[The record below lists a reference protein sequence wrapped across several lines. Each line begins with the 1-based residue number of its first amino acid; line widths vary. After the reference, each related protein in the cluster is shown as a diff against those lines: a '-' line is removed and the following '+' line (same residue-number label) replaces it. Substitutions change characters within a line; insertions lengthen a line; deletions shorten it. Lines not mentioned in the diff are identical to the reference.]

1 MTCPLPASRL
11 KWYLP
16 LLPCS
21 RTNLPL
27 IAPPKVGYRCPAPV
41 AACAPAGGL
50 NAAMIPVL
58 RGPTRLAEGAVCR
71 AQPDERVAVTHSYQ
85 LADRRM
91 SAQRRCGQWSGR
103 GAERVDFSRIGLGP
117 DDTRGYGDPGGS
129 HLTEPHHRAGNALR
143 IVDRGVH
150 GRGGKPPGPQD
161 GRHSGSPDG
170 VIAPVGQHENAVGG
184 VAAAEPAGP
193 AFPRT

>member
-50 NAAMIPVL
+50 NAAMMPGCG
-58 RGPTRLAEGAVCR
+58 GPTPLAEGAVGR
-71 AQPDERVAVTHSYQ
+71 AQPDKRVAVTHSHQ

-91 SAQRRCGQWSGR
+91 GAQRRGGQCAGR
-103 GAERVDFSRIGLGP
+103 GADRVDFCWVGLGS
-117 DDTRGYGDPGGS
+117 DDTRSNGDPGG
-129 HLTEPHHRAGNALR
+129 
-143 IVDRGVH
+143 
-150 GRGGKPPGPQD
+150 
-161 GRHSGSPDG
+161 
-170 VIAPVGQHENAVGG
+170 
-184 VAAAEPAGP
+184 
-193 AFPRT
+193 